1 MSIDNSVYLNLTES
15 SGFADWDFE
24 LECEDNR
31 DEDLLEKSIIY
42 EKEYYQYLDR
52 LEKLNCI
59 VNNINMYEINMIIDK
74 WKSEEAVR
82 YLFGIITKLKQV
94 S

>member
-1 MSIDNSVYLNLTES
+1 M
-15 SGFADWDFE
+15 W
-24 LECEDNR
+24 
-31 DEDLLEKSIIY
+31 
-42 EKEYYQYLDR
+42 KEYYQYLDR

-74 WKSEEAVR
+74 WEPEEAVR
-82 YLFGIITKLKQV
+82 HLFGIINKLKQV